1 MPASKRHS
9 QAIALLIAD
18 HVAVKKLFRQYDE
31 LAEAKAEGGTR
42 RDLARRICNEL
53 KVHTRIEE
61 EILYPAAREALGE
74 EADLVDEAQVE
85 HASAKDLIAQIE
97 SMEPDQPLYDAKVK
111 VLGEYI
117 EHHVQEEQQEMFPK
131 LEESRLDLDFL
142 GEQIAVRKQE
152 IKAEIEQLEPEP
164 A

>member
-31 LAEAKAEGGTR
+31 LAEDKAEAGTR

-117 EHHVQEEQQEMFPK
+117 DHHVREEQQEMFPK

-152 IKAEIEQLEPEP
+152 IRAEIEQLEPEP

>member
-31 LAEAKAEGGTR
+31 LAEAKAEAGTR